1 MMTCLRA
8 SSQKKHASLTTVLI
22 KIHFLRKAQE
32 WNIQYWW
39 LMMRKT
45 YVGLWK
51 TSGMQGYI
59 VHTATCGRDAIT
71 IFRDI
76 KPRIVLMDFKLPDI
90 NGLDLLK
97 QMKREI
103 PDTEVI
109 IITGHADMELAIK
122 SFQCDATDFVTKPL
136 GRDNLEHALGRA
148 AQKIFVRRRL
158 QEYAENKAMRE
169 MVINELVNDDVLVI
183 GADYRIMDIN
193 VSMLNKLGVD
203 AGSSHWPVLL

>member
-1 MMTCLRA
+1 
-8 SSQKKHASLTTVLI
+8 
-22 KIHFLRKAQE
+22 
-32 WNIQYWW
+32 
-39 LMMRKT
+39 
-45 YVGLWK
+45 
-51 TSGMQGYI
+51 
-59 VHTATCGRDAIT
+59 
-71 IFRDI
+71 
-76 KPRIVLMDFKLPDI
+76 MDVMLPDI
-90 NGLDLLK
+90 NGLDLLR

-136 GRDNLEHALGRA
+136 GRDNLEHALDRA

-193 VSMLNKLGVD
+193 VPMLNKLGVTREAVIGRFCYEITHHQNIPCSGED
-203 AGSSHWPVLL
+203 HPCPLIQSFKYKKAMSDHTCSPG